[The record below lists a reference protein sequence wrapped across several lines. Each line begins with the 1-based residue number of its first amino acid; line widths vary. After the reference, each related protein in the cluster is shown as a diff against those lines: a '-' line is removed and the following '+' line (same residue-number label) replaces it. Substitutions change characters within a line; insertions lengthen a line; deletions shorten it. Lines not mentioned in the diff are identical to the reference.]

1 MVYKVVMVY
10 GTDGHKVEREII
22 NVAKVKVADGFVT
35 FFNDEKN
42 VIASMSK
49 DGILYY
55 ELISLG

>member
-1 MVYKVVMVY
+1 MMVY

-22 NVAKVKVADGFVT
+22 NVAKVKVADGFVV

>member
-1 MVYKVVMVY
+1 MMVY

-35 FFNDEKN
+35 FFNDDKN

>member
-10 GTDGHKVEREII
+10 GTDGHKVELEVI
-22 NVAKVKVADGFVT
+22 NVAKIKIAGGFVT
-35 FFNDEKN
+35 FYKDDKN